1 MDAAERDT
9 HGVEVPNPD
18 GGSYTFKPLPFKRAR
33 YWWGELRT
41 AQEHGYGGLFETVE
55 AFADEVETTDGVKLS
70 ELSFNVPEVFAIAGR
85 FLARTRPGW
94 SPWPDVA
101 GESSTSR
108 PNTAQP
114 TGITPE
120 A

>member
-18 GGSYTFKPLPFKRAR
+18 GGSYYFKPLPFKRAR
-33 YWWGELRT
+33 HWWVELRT
-41 AQEHGYGGLFETVE
+41 AQDQGYGGLFESMDE
-55 AFADEVETTDGVKLS
+55 FADEVETLDGEKLAD
-70 ELSFNVPEVFAIAGR
+70 LPFNVPEVFAMAGR

-94 SPWPDVA
+94 TPWPA
-101 GESSTSR
+101 AEGASTST

-114 TGITPE
+114 TATTPE